1 MMDLNKANLQDLYP
15 LSPMQQGM
23 LFHALYQPDSHAYFE
38 QMSYDI
44 QGDLNIDLFKQSWQ
58 LLHNRHDAL
67 RTVFVYKKSAKLLQ
81 MVLKHREVDFNC
93 IDLAGLAP
101 DQQAER
107 IEQYRQQ
114 DRARG
119 FVLTKDRLSRIQLF
133 KTHADRYAMIW
144 SFHHII
150 LDAWCFGI
158 IYQELMRC
166 YQSLLYNQPLRLA
179 PAPPYSRYIQWLSA
193 QDKDAARDFW
203 QNYLQ
208 GYDVAVSLYGHQQ
221 QTDDYCYAIQKLS
234 LSKEDSDWLRAA
246 ARTAQV
252 TLNTAIQAAWA
263 LLLSAHNSRKDI
275 VFGVT
280 VSGRPAAVV
289 NVENTVGLFIN
300 TVPLRVLIDDR
311 LSLSAL
317 LQHVQDQALSTESYH
332 YYSLADIQSLSELKQ
347 NLLNHVLV
355 FENIPQVDAEDS
367 GMQTSG
373 FVIRQTDMFE
383 HSHYPFALSI
393 NPNESIELTLTYDRS
408 VYSDIKIERVAKQLE
423 HLLLQIA
430 QQSQC
435 SVAELSILPETEQA
449 QILNRFSKPTD
460 EPDSKLLL
468 DLFARQQSISPDA
481 LAVSGNNQQLTYR
494 ELDARS
500 NRFANYLIRQYG
512 LKAEDKVA
520 VLLPRD
526 VDLPVAL
533 LGILKT
539 GAAYVPLDNAYPKAR
554 IDYILEHSQATLLV
568 TPNSDSGWSIPAV
581 TVEQAVNECAVD
593 SEPSISISPGQL
605 AYLIYTSGSTGQPK
619 GVMVEHGNLAAFCIN
634 LRQRF
639 GFTEQDKLLALTTIS
654 FDISIL
660 ELLCSLTVGMQVV
673 IADDQQCQMPEKVIR
688 LLRDHAITILQSTP
702 SRIQWLINAGGVEAL
717 TTLRLILVG
726 GEALPESLA
735 AQLKQLPT
743 TQIINVYGPTEATIW
758 STSKVLADDQL
769 TIGTA
774 LADEGIYILSPE
786 RKLQAIGVTG
796 EVVITGSGVGRGY
809 WQDAERT
816 DRVFTADPFRP
827 GQRIYATGD
836 LGRWLENGEIEFLGR
851 NDDQIKIRG
860 YRIELG
866 EIERHTLKHPA
877 VARAAVVNSGS
888 AGHGILNAVIVP
900 ISSGHTAE
908 TLTVEL
914 RKHLAQWLP
923 EFMIPSRF
931 VVSDDLPLNSNGKVD
946 RKALAKALGE
956 LTEPQ
961 CPYRAARNELE
972 LQVVAL
978 WEQVLQHRPIGIDDD
993 FFSLGGNSINAIQL
1007 LSQQSKLFGR
1017 DILLSD
1023 FWSHPTIS
1031 ALTEALAD
1039 NRQSAMIALNNHANA
1054 PTVFCFPPITGFGAV
1069 FRGLAEHL
1077 SCSCY
1082 SFDIVPDIDWIA
1094 YSIAAIKQVQPQ
1106 GPYVLLGYSA
1116 GGNYAYSVAAAMQ
1129 RRGEQVR
1136 AVILID
1142 SIRVTEVIALNEQE
1156 KHDIIELA
1164 LQESQLLTTLDKERV
1179 YSIMRAYL
1187 DFILQH
1193 PNRSALTAD
1202 LFCLSAEN
1210 QDGLSLPSNGFSRD
1224 WSASTL
1230 GTVINYQ
1237 GEGNHFQV
1245 LTQPQLAH
1253 NAEVIQN
1260 ILNKL

>member
-1 MMDLNKANLQDLYP
+1 MDLNKANLQDLYP

-23 LFHALYQPDSHAYFE
+23 LFHALYQPNSHAYFE

-44 QGDLNIDLFKQSWQ
+44 QGDLDSEIFKQSWQ

-81 MVLKHREVDFNC
+81 MVLKHRDVEFNC
-93 IDLAGLAP
+93 TDLSALAP
-101 DQQAER
+101 NQQTEH

-119 FVLTKDRLSRIQLF
+119 FVLTKDRLSRVQLF
-133 KTHADRYAMIW
+133 KTHADRYVMIW
-144 SFHHII
+144 SVHHTI

-166 YQSLLYNQPLRLA
+166 YQSLLYSQPLRLP
-179 PAPPYSRYIQWLSA
+179 PAPPYSRYIQWLGA

-208 GYDVAVSLYGHQQ
+208 NYNVAVSLYAQQQ
-221 QTDDYCYAIQKLS
+221 QTDDYCYARQKLS
-234 LSKEDSDWLRAA
+234 LSKEDSDRLKTAV
-246 ARTAQV
+246 RTAQV

-263 LLLSAHNSRKDI
+263 LLLRAHNSRNDI

-300 TVPLRVLIDDR
+300 TVPLRIRIDEQ
-311 LSLSAL
+311 LSLPEF
-317 LQHVQDQALSTESYH
+317 LQHVQHQALSTESYH

-355 FENIPQVDAEDS
+355 FENIPQADAEDS
-367 GMQTSG
+367 GLQTNG

-383 HSHYPFALSI
+383 HPHYPFMLSI
-393 NPNESIELTLTYDRS
+393 NPEASIELTLTYDRS
-408 VYSDIKIERVAKQLE
+408 VYSDVKIERVAKQLE
-423 HLLLQIA
+423 HLLLQMA
-430 QQSQC
+430 QQPYC
-435 SVAELSILPETEQA
+435 SVAELSILSESQQA
-449 QILNRFSKPTD
+449 QILNRFSTITD
-460 EPDSKLLL
+460 ESNSRLLL
-468 DLFARQQSISPDA
+468 DLFSRQQACFPDA
-481 LAVSGNNQQLTYR
+481 EVVSDNNRQLSYSQ
-494 ELDARS
+494 LNLRS
-500 NRFANYLIRQYG
+500 NRFAHYLIRHYG

-520 VLLPRD
+520 VLLPRNI
-526 VDLPVAL
+526 DLAVAL

-554 IDYILEHSQATLLV
+554 IDYILEHSQAALLV
-568 TPNSDSGWSIPAV
+568 TADADAGWSIPEV
-581 TVEQAVNECAVD
+581 TVEEAVGQCAID
-593 SEPSISISPGQL
+593 SDPGINVSPEQL

-619 GVMVEHGNLAAFCIN
+619 GVMVEHGNIAAFCIN

-639 GFTEQDKLLALTTIS
+639 GFNERDKLLALTTVS
-654 FDISIL
+654 FDISVL

-673 IADDQQCQMPEKVIR
+673 IADDQQCQIPEKVIR
-688 LLRDHAITILQSTP
+688 LIQNHAITVLQATP
-702 SRIQWLINAGGVEAL
+702 SRLQWLINAGGIEAL
-717 TTLRLILVG
+717 ATLRIILVG

-735 AQLKQLPT
+735 AQLKQLPA
-743 TQIINVYGPTEATIW
+743 TQVINVYGPTEATIW
-758 STSKVLADDQL
+758 STCQPLADGQL

-774 LADEGIYILSPE
+774 LAGEGVYILSPE

-796 EVVITGSGVGRGY
+796 EVVITGGGVSRGY
-809 WQDAERT
+809 WQDDERA
-816 DRVFTADPFRP
+816 DKVFTADPFRP
-827 GQRIYATGD
+827 DQRMYATGD

-866 EIERHTLKHPA
+866 EIERHALKHSA
-877 VARAAVVNSGS
+877 VAQAAVVNSGS
-888 AGHGILNAVIVP
+888 AEHSILSAFIVP
-900 ISSGHTAE
+900 VSSEHTAE
-908 TLTVEL
+908 TLTGEL
-914 RKHLAQWLP
+914 RRHLAQWLP
-923 EFMIPSRF
+923 EFMVPSRF
-931 VVSDDLPLNSNGKVD
+931 VVTDDLPLNSNGKVD
-946 RKALAKALGE
+946 RKALIRTLGK

-961 CPYRAARNELE
+961 RPFRAARNELE
-972 LQVVAL
+972 QHAVEL
-978 WEQVLQHRPIGIDDD
+978 WEQVLQCRPIGIDDD

-1007 LSQQSKLFGR
+1007 MSQLSKLFGR

-1023 FWSHPTIS
+1023 FWSHPSIS
-1031 ALTEALAD
+1031 ALTEALSGD
-1039 NRQSAMIALNNHANA
+1039 RQSAMVVLNNHTNA
-1054 PTVFCFPPITGFGAV
+1054 PIVFCFPPIAGFGAV

-1116 GGNYAYSVAAAMQ
+1116 GGNYAYTVAAAMQ
-1129 RRGEQVR
+1129 SQGEQIR
-1136 AVILID
+1136 ALILID
-1142 SIRVTEVIALNEQE
+1142 SIRVTEVTVLSEQE
-1156 KHDIIELA
+1156 KQDIIEQA

-1179 YSIMRAYL
+1179 RSTMSAYL

-1193 PNRSALTAD
+1193 PNQSALTAE
-1202 LFCLSAEN
+1202 LFCLSAQD
-1210 QDGLSLPSNGFSRD
+1210 QDGLSLPCNGFSRD
-1224 WSASTL
+1224 WSTSTH
-1230 GTVINYQ
+1230 GAVTHYQ
-1237 GEGNHFQV
+1237 GEGNHFQI
-1245 LTQPQLAH
+1245 LTQPQLTH
-1253 NAEVIQN
+1253 NAEVIQG